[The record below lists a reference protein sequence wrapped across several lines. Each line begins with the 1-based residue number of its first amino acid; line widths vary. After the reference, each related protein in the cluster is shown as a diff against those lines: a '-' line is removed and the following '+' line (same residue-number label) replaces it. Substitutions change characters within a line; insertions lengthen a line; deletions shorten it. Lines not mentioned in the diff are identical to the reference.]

1 MTKFTIIHRLD
12 PTLVL
17 YLGEVNHDTGQRVW
31 PDYMQ
36 RIWTNDPRGAV
47 HTTWD
52 AAHQLLAEL
61 RRLPEFAD
69 QVLEIVRVAP

>member
-1 MTKFTIIHRLD
+1 MTEFTIIHRLD
-12 PTLVL
+12 PTFLL
-17 YLGEVNHDTGQRVW
+17 YLGEVNWGAG
-31 PDYMQ
+31 PQ
-36 RIWTNDPRGAV
+36 RIWTNDSALAV

-52 AAHQLLAEL
+52 AAHQRLAEL